1 MTIDLNKYEYE
12 GWYEGV
18 PGDDTAYALLFDKE
32 NNYHTYIQPMEIDE
46 AKSLYDSLHNTNFME
61 ASHDDETA
69 SVSNGNGKL
78 VLLAA
83 LMGGGLYMGFK
94 SGAFRKAG
102 NWIKSKIIK
111 DSQSKDKA
119 E

>member
-32 NNYHTYIQPMEIDE
+32 NSYHTYIQPMEIDE

-83 LMGGGLYMGFK
+83 LMGGGLYMGFE

-102 NWIKSKIIK
+102 NWIKSKIRK
-111 DSQSKDKA
+111 GNRSKDKA

>member
-1 MTIDLNKYEYE
+1 
-12 GWYEGV
+12 
-18 PGDDTAYALLFDKE
+18 
-32 NNYHTYIQPMEIDE
+32 MEIDE

-83 LMGGGLYMGFK
+83 LMGGGLYMGFE
-94 SGAFRKAG
+94 SGVFRKAG
-102 NWIKSKIIK
+102 NWIKSKIRK
-111 DSQSKDKA
+111 GNRSKDKA